1 MIRYISRRVAYYVVV
16 LAIGS
21 AAVFY
26 ALRLSPGDAAYGVL
40 SPLVEERQ
48 RQLVREQLGLT
59 KPIWQQYVIY
69 LHNVFTGH
77 PGQSLYTGQS
87 IGTIVTTFGMN
98 SVELIVA
105 ALAITFLIA
114 IPLGVVSALN
124 HNRLFDHLAVGA
136 SSVLVGIPN
145 FVLALL
151 LILVF
156 AVKLGWLPIAGN
168 GDITYL
174 ILPAT
179 VLAAEGIG
187 ITLRV
192 MRASMIEQLEQDYV
206 RTLRAKGLPRR
217 LIVWR
222 HALRNA
228 IIPVISVSALR
239 VGTIIGYTVVVEILF
254 RWPGLSF
261 ELVNSVLQRDYPV
274 AQTLSLVLLTS
285 VIVVHFLADIAY
297 AAADPRIRVG
307 YARAA

>member
-1 MIRYISRRVAYYVVV
+1 MV